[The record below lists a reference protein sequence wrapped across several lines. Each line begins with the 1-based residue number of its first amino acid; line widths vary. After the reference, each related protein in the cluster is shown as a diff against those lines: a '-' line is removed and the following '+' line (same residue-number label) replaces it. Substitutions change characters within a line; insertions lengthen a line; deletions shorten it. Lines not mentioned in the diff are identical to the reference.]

1 MDSMDHVRERFDA
14 LEQQTEPLKH
24 QTQAR
29 EAQTQRG
36 ERRRGTVR
44 ALLRQIATLLGACG
58 IALGSVTPAHAEDIQ
73 CGAVLGPGG
82 RFELKHDLDCS
93 GFFGALLSR
102 YRTEPSWI
110 CRGTS

>member
-1 MDSMDHVRERFDA
+1 MDSMDNFRERFEA

-73 CGAVLGPGG
+73 CGDVLGPGG
-82 RFELKHDLDCS
+82 RFALKHDLDCS
-93 GFFGALLSR
+93 GFRGMLSR